1 MTSGYY
7 GYGKYVHVWDCQWHT
22 KPPMWHKSRVLSGQG
37 LINNYDKTSSGN
49 YWIKDMSNPTH
60 KWKITESETSKLSSD
75 SGASP
80 MGSVF
85 TKGR

>member
-1 MTSGYY
+1 
-7 GYGKYVHVWDCQWHT
+7 
-22 KPPMWHKSRVLSGQG
+22 
-37 LINNYDKTSSGN
+37 
-49 YWIKDMSNPTH
+49 MSNPTH

-85 TKGR
+85 TEGR